1 MNRYQEIED
10 HTSKWAQKHPKMTPS
25 RGAHGMENH
34 FQCIDRQSNTKNI
47 CTKFHEKI
55 LSESQE
61 IEGHTPKWVQKE
73 PAMAQPE
80 KNMT

>member
-1 MNRYQEIED
+1 
-10 HTSKWAQKHPKMTPS
+10 MTPS

-47 CTKFHEKI
+47 CTKFREKI

-61 IEGHTPKWVQKE
+61 IEGHTPK
-73 PAMAQPE
+73 
-80 KNMT
+80 